1 MAKPSAYITNAIA
14 QLFDEIEDKCH
25 VKFAK
30 FTASDTQGQQNIAAG
45 PRDYMNDM
53 ENNESNGIY
62 KYLYDPNLNFD
73 FRFHQRLAAAPFKKT
88 SKPWVTIMYNTKQA
102 RPLTNVLSHKYTY
115 NVSDGN
121 GNLFELKTRRVSVPV
136 NMVIVSN
143 DMTKLYE
150 TTEKIAMYFD
160 RFINYHYDHVI
171 SVGDPKTTRFDV
183 YESVVGHAAN
193 IREVDL
199 TKLDT
204 EQRGSL
210 VSEAYQ
216 FDLVYW
222 IVETP
227 GTQLRL
233 LKRVILQLDVD
244 GYRKNI
250 IIFDETEGDGYDVK
264 ETEESPTAEL
274 PMYVEAKAGMGSE
287 EERMT
292 VVREDDVAV
301 EWWSPKK

>member
-25 VKFAK
+25 VKFAT
-30 FTASDTQGQQNIAAG
+30 FTASDTQGQQNIAAA
-45 PRDYMNDM
+45 PRSYMNDV

-73 FRFHQRLAAAPFKKT
+73 FRFHQRLAAAPFQKT
-88 SKPWVTIMYNTKQA
+88 RTPWVTIMFNTKQA

-115 NVSDGN
+115 NVSDGS
-121 GNLFELKTRRVSVPV
+121 GNLYELKTRRVSVPV
-136 NMVIVSN
+136 NMALISN

-171 SVGDPKTTRFDV
+171 SIGDLSNGGFDV

-227 GTQLRL
+227 GTQLHL
-233 LKRVILQLDVD
+233 LKRVILQLDIEGQKSIHV
-244 GYRKNI
+244 
-250 IIFDETEGDGYDVK
+250 IFDETEGDGFDVK
-264 ETEESPTAEL
+264 ETPESTTSDVE
-274 PMYVEAKAGMGSE
+274 MYVTILNDGT
-287 EERMT
+287 ERLN
-292 VVREDDVAV
+292 VIPEDDVADIWV
-301 EWWSPKK
+301 DP